1 MPGFIIGKT
10 GQIDPFVP
18 VCVQFHETG
27 IMGVRNSQALYFLL
41 DPLNLFLARGDI
53 VSRGLYLLF
62 EMSLLLAELG
72 GLFLL
77 LAEQD
82 ILQIYLQ
89 ILQLSSCDALL
100 NRALV

>member
-1 MPGFIIGKT
+1 
-10 GQIDPFVP
+10 
-18 VCVQFHETG
+18 
-27 IMGVRNSQALYFLL
+27 MGVRDSQAFYFLL
-41 DPLNLFLARGDI
+41 DPLNPFLARGNV

-62 EMSLLLAELG
+62 ELSLLFAEFG

-89 ILQLSSCDALL
+89 ILQLSSGDALL
-100 NRALV
+100 YRALV